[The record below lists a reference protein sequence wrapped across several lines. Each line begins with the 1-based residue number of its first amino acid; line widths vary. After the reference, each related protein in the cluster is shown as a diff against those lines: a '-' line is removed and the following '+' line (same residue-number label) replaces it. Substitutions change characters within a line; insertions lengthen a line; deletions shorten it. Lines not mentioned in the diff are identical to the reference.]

1 MEKSSLLLQILKSA
15 NISKGS
21 NKSIKKDFQVEAKK
35 YSWKCNA
42 CYFIVIKRPTG
53 LVLGVIL
60 VRGLGRIQ
68 CEVRVFMNE
77 A

>member
-1 MEKSSLLLQILKSA
+1 MEKSSPLLQISKSA

-21 NKSIKKDFQVEAKK
+21 NKSIKKGFKSKLRNVVK
-35 YSWKCNA
+35 
-42 CYFIVIKRPTG
+42 KRPTG
-53 LVLGVIL
+53 LAFGVIL

-77 A
+77 V